1 MSIEEN
7 KALACRDLEEIWT
20 KGNLAAAKGT
30 GRSDV
35 GVDPAGR

>member
-1 MSIEEN
+1 MSTEEN
-7 KALACRDLEEIWT
+7 KAPACRELEEIWT

-35 GVDPAGR
+35 GVDQAGR

>member
-1 MSIEEN
+1 MATEEN
-7 KALACRDLEEIWT
+7 KALACRELEEIWP